1 LRVDVHDN
9 VRLIEGV
16 NEPSKRLGSGKA
28 LLDER
33 ANEWLG
39 RANVTRIRILRGE
52 DRREHD
58 DRDHHPPP
66 IAVGASTGRWSN
78 SEARQVGGGSGE
90 TTGVFR
96 GFDVS
101 ARFGRFEVD
110 SDRRQLLKHGV
121 EKHLTPRA
129 FDLLVLLIGAAPR
142 VVRKEELHQRLW
154 PGTFVS
160 DATLVGLIKELRRA
174 LEDRD
179 ARARL
184 IRTAHGVGYA
194 FAGPLD
200 RSRPA
205 RSDVPRWVVVG
216 ARRVLLPEGDHLI
229 GRDAAAAIV
238 LDVAGVSRRHAQI
251 VIAHREATLEDL
263 GSKNGTTI
271 ANSAITGP

>member
-1 LRVDVHDN
+1 M
-9 VRLIEGV
+9 
-16 NEPSKRLGSGKA
+16 
-28 LLDER
+28 
-33 ANEWLG
+33 
-39 RANVTRIRILRGE
+39 
-52 DRREHD
+52 
-58 DRDHHPPP
+58 
-66 IAVGASTGRWSN
+66 
-78 SEARQVGGGSGE
+78 
-90 TTGVFR
+90 
-96 GFDVS
+96 S
-101 ARFGRFEVD
+101 ARFGPFEVD

-194 FAGPLD
+194 FAGRIERSKPL
-200 RSRPA
+200 RS
-205 RSDVPRWVVVG
+205 SVTHWVVVG

-229 GRDAAAAIV
+229 GREASAAIV

-251 VIAHREATLEDL
+251 VVSNREATLEDL
-263 GSKNGTTI
+263 GSKNGTTV
-271 ANSAITGP
+271 ANSVIRGRVRLRDGDQIQVGPVMIIYHASTSGMSTETIISRPIS